1 LNIVASKVKPFG
13 GVTMSTNGNNL
24 DPEKQPA
31 LARVD
36 RYQEWRKREG
46 APLVGG
52 IYIKDMKAVEVGPWP
67 RKGDGVKGALCYLD
81 GDDEADEH
89 VVELPP
95 GGATAPLRHLYTEA
109 IYVVSGHGSTAVWR
123 GDYGAKQTFEW
134 GPGSYFVL
142 PTNASHQFF
151 NASLTRPARWF
162 SVTDLP
168 QLLRQW
174 ASEDFIFNNPYD
186 FTDRYAGGAEYF
198 TAEAKL
204 YKGRVWETNFIPDIK
219 KLPLYEWKSRG
230 GGGKNAFM
238 VMGAGMMESH
248 VSSFPSGHY
257 KKGHRHGPGAHLYIT
272 EGEGYVLTQRGNE
285 PRIRCDWQ
293 EGSLYLSGAG
303 AGIWLH
309 QHFNVGA
316 TPATYL
322 VMNQGISRKHA
333 SNRWQASESTVLRGG
348 EVSGKE
354 GGRQVEYED
363 EARDIHEIFEAE
375 LKKHGITCKM
385 KKMVPWCTGE
395 AGAESVKAHYLDE
408 HGEVV

>member
-1 LNIVASKVKPFG
+1 
-13 GVTMSTNGNNL
+13 MSTNGNNL
-24 DPEKQPA
+24 DPEKQPS
-31 LARVD
+31 LTRLD
-36 RYQEWRKREG
+36 MYQEWRNGEG
-46 APLVGG
+46 VPLVGG
-52 IYIKDMKAVEVGPWP
+52 VYIKDMKAVDVGPWP

-89 VVELPP
+89 LVELPP
-95 GGATAPLRHLYTEA
+95 GGSTAPLRHLYTEA
-109 IYVVSGHGSTAVWR
+109 IYVVSGHGSTSVWR
-123 GDYGAKQTFEW
+123 GEQGAKQTFEW

-151 NASLTRPARWF
+151 NASLSRPARWF

-186 FTDRYAGGAEYF
+186 FTDRYAGGADYF
-198 TAEAKL
+198 TSEAKL

-285 PRIRCDWQ
+285 PRVRCDWQ

-309 QHFNVGA
+309 QHFNVGS

-348 EVSGKE
+348 EISGKE

-375 LKKHGITCKM
+375 LKQHGITCKM

-395 AGAESVKAHYLDE
+395 AGAESAKAHFLDE
-408 HGEVV
+408 HGEVA

>member
-1 LNIVASKVKPFG
+1 MNTTS
-13 GVTMSTNGNNL
+13 NNL

-31 LARVD
+31 LVRID
-36 RYQEWRKREG
+36 MYEEWRKREG
-46 APLVGG
+46 VPLVGG
-52 IYIKDMKAVEVGPWP
+52 VYIKEMKAVELGPWP

-89 VVELPP
+89 IVELSP
-95 GGATAPLRHLYTEA
+95 GSSTAPLRHMYTEA
-109 IYVVSGHGSTAVWR
+109 LYVVSGHGSTSVWR
-123 GDYGAKQTFEW
+123 DEHAKQTFEW

-142 PTNASHQFF
+142 PTNAWHQFF
-151 NASLTRPARWF
+151 NASLSQPARWF

-174 ASEDFIFNNPYD
+174 ASEDFVFNNPYN
-186 FTDRYAGGAEYF
+186 FKDRYAGEPDYF
-198 TAEAKL
+198 NAEAKL
-204 YKGRVWETNFIPDIK
+204 YRGRVWETNFIPDIK

-230 GGGKNAFM
+230 GGGTNAFM

-248 VSSFPSGHY
+248 VSRFESGHY
-257 KKGHRHGPGAHLYIT
+257 KKAHRHGPGAHLYIT
-272 EGEGYVLTQRGNE
+272 QGEGYVLTQRGNE

-293 EGSLYLSGAG
+293 EGSLYLSCAG
-303 AGIWLH
+303 EVLCLH

-322 VMNQGISRKHA
+322 VMNQGLSRKYA
-333 SNRWQASESTVLRGG
+333 ANRWQARESTVLRTG

-363 EARDIHEIFEAE
+363 EDPEIHRIFEAE
-375 LKKHGITCKM
+375 LKKRGIICKM
-385 KKMVPWCTGE
+385 KNMVPWCTGE
-395 AGAESVKAHYLDE
+395 AGAETVKAHFLDE
-408 HGEVV
+408 HGALA

>member
-1 LNIVASKVKPFG
+1 
-13 GVTMSTNGNNL
+13 MSTNGNNL
-24 DPEKQPA
+24 DPEKQPV
-31 LARVD
+31 LTRLD
-36 RYQEWRKREG
+36 MYQEWRKREG
-46 APLVGG
+46 APMVGG
-52 IYIKDMKAVEVGPWP
+52 VYIKDMKAVEVGPWP
-67 RKGDGVKGALCYLD
+67 RKGDGVKGALSYLD

-95 GGATAPLRHLYTEA
+95 GGSTAPLRHLYTEA
-109 IYVVSGHGSTAVWR
+109 IYVVSGHGSTSVWR
-123 GDYGAKQTFEW
+123 SEQGAKQTFEW

-151 NASLTRPARWF
+151 NASLSRPARWF

-168 QLLRQW
+168 QLMRQW

-186 FTDRYAGGAEYF
+186 FTDRYAGGADYF

-309 QHFNVGA
+309 QHFNVGS

-348 EVSGKE
+348 EISGKE

-375 LKKHGITCKM
+375 LKKHGIACKM
-385 KKMVPWCTGE
+385 KKMVPWCNGE
-395 AGAESVKAHYLDE
+395 AGAESAKAHYLDE
-408 HGEVV
+408 HGEVA

>member
-1 LNIVASKVKPFG
+1 MN
-13 GVTMSTNGNNL
+13 TNGNNL
-24 DPEKQPA
+24 DPEKQPS
-31 LARVD
+31 LTRLD
-36 RYQEWRKREG
+36 MYQEWRKREG

-52 IYIKDMKAVEVGPWP
+52 VYIKDMKAVEVGPWP

-89 VVELPP
+89 LVELPP
-95 GGATAPLRHLYTEA
+95 GGSTAPLRHLYTEA
-109 IYVVSGHGSTAVWR
+109 IYVVSGHGSTSVWR
-123 GDYGAKQTFEW
+123 GEQGAKQTFEW

-142 PTNASHQFF
+142 PTNASHQFY
-151 NASLTRPARWF
+151 NASLSRPARWF

-186 FTDRYAGGAEYF
+186 FIDRYAGGADYF

-257 KKGHRHGPGAHLYIT
+257 KKGHRHGPDAHLYIT
-272 EGEGYVLTQRGNE
+272 EGQGYVLTQRGNE

-309 QHFNVGA
+309 QHFNVGS

-348 EVSGKE
+348 EISGKE

-363 EARDIHEIFEAE
+363 EARDIHEIFESE
-375 LKKHGITCKM
+375 LNKRGIACKM

-395 AGAESVKAHYLDE
+395 AGAESAKAHYLDE
-408 HGEVV
+408 HGEVA

>member
-1 LNIVASKVKPFG
+1 MTTDGS
-13 GVTMSTNGNNL
+13 NL

-31 LARVD
+31 LTRVD
-36 RYQEWRKREG
+36 MYQEWRKREG
-46 APLVGG
+46 APLIGG
-52 IYIKDMKAVEVGPWP
+52 VFIKDMKAVEVGPWP

-81 GDDEADEH
+81 GDDDEDEH
-89 VVELPP
+89 IVELPP
-95 GGATAPLRHLYTEA
+95 GGSTAPLRHLYTEA
-109 IYVVSGHGSTAVWR
+109 IYVVSGHGSTSVWR
-123 GDYGAKQTFEW
+123 GENGAKQTFEW

-142 PTNASHQFF
+142 PTNAWHQFF
-151 NASLTRPARWF
+151 NASLSRPVRWF

-168 QLLRQW
+168 LLLRQW
-174 ASEDFIFNNPYD
+174 ASEDFVFNNPHD
-186 FTDRYAGGAEYF
+186 FTDRYAGGADYF
-198 TAEAKL
+198 TAEARL

-248 VSSFPSGHY
+248 VSSFPSGYY

-272 EGEGYVLTQRGNE
+272 EGEGYVLTQRGSE
-285 PRIRCDWQ
+285 PRVRCDWQ

-303 AGIWLH
+303 EGIWLH
-309 QHFNVGA
+309 QHFNVGS

-322 VMNQGISRKHA
+322 VMNQGMSRKHA
-333 SNRWQASESTVLRGG
+333 SNRWQANVSTVLRGG
-348 EVSGKE
+348 EISGKE

-375 LKKHGITCKM
+375 LKKHGITCRM

-395 AGAESVKAHYLDE
+395 AGAESVKIKYLDE
-408 HGEVV
+408 HGEIA

>member
-1 LNIVASKVKPFG
+1 M
-13 GVTMSTNGNNL
+13 TTNGSNL

-31 LARVD
+31 LTRLD
-36 RYQEWRKREG
+36 MYQEWRKREG
-46 APLVGG
+46 APLLGG
-52 IYIKDMKAVEVGPWP
+52 IYIKDMKAIEVGPWP
-67 RKGDGVKGALCYLD
+67 RQGDGVKGALCYLD

-95 GGATAPLRHLYTEA
+95 GGNTAPLRHMYTEA
-109 IYVVSGHGSTAVWR
+109 IYVVSGHGSTSVWR
-123 GDYGAKQTFEW
+123 GENGAKQTFEW

-151 NASLTRPARWF
+151 HASLSRPERWF

-174 ASEDFIFNNPYD
+174 ASEDFIFNNNYD
-186 FTDRYAGGAEYF
+186 FTDRYAGGADYF

-257 KKGHRHGPGAHLYIT
+257 KKGHSHGPGAHLYIT
-272 EGEGYVLTQRGNE
+272 EGQGYVLTQRGDE

-303 AGIWLH
+303 EGLWLH
-309 QHFNVGA
+309 QHFNVGS

-333 SNRWQASESTVLRGG
+333 GNRWQASESTVLRGG
-348 EVSGKE
+348 EISGKE

-375 LKKHGITCKM
+375 LKKRGITCKM

-395 AGAESVKAHYLDE
+395 AGAESAKAHYLDE
-408 HGEVV
+408 HGQIA

>member
-1 LNIVASKVKPFG
+1 MNTTS
-13 GVTMSTNGNNL
+13 NNL

-31 LARVD
+31 LVRVD
-36 RYQEWRKREG
+36 MYEEWRKREG
-46 APLVGG
+46 VPLVGG
-52 IYIKDMKAVEVGPWP
+52 VYIKEMKAVELGPWP

-89 VVELPP
+89 IVELSP
-95 GGATAPLRHLYTEA
+95 GSSTAPLRHMYTEA
-109 IYVVSGHGSTAVWR
+109 LYVVSGHGSTSVWR
-123 GDYGAKQTFEW
+123 DEHAKQTFEW

-142 PTNASHQFF
+142 PTNAWHQFF
-151 NASLTRPARWF
+151 NASLSQPARWF

-174 ASEDFIFNNPYD
+174 ASEDFVFNNPYN
-186 FTDRYAGGAEYF
+186 FKDRYAGEPDYF
-198 TAEAKL
+198 NAEAKL
-204 YKGRVWETNFIPDIK
+204 YRGRVWETNFIPDIK

-230 GGGKNAFM
+230 GGGTNAFM

-248 VSSFPSGHY
+248 VSRFESGHY
-257 KKGHRHGPGAHLYIT
+257 KKAHRHGPGAHLYIT
-272 EGEGYVLTQRGNE
+272 QGEGYVLTQRGNE

-303 AGIWLH
+303 EGLWLH

-322 VMNQGISRKHA
+322 VMNQGLSRKYA
-333 SNRWQASESTVLRGG
+333 ANRWQARESTVLRTG

-363 EARDIHEIFEAE
+363 EDPEIHRIFEAE
-375 LKKHGITCKM
+375 LKKRGIICKM
-385 KKMVPWCTGE
+385 KNMVPWCTGE
-395 AGAESVKAHYLDE
+395 AGAETVKAHFLDE
-408 HGEVV
+408 HGALA

>member
-1 LNIVASKVKPFG
+1 
-13 GVTMSTNGNNL
+13 MSTNGNNL

-31 LARVD
+31 LSRLD
-36 RYQEWRKREG
+36 MYQAWRMREG
-46 APLVGG
+46 TPLVGG
-52 IYIKDMKAVEVGPWP
+52 VYIKDMKEVEVGLWP

-95 GGATAPLRHLYTEA
+95 GGSTAPLRHLYTEA
-109 IYVVSGHGSTAVWR
+109 IYVVSGHGSTSVWR
-123 GDYGAKQTFEW
+123 GENGEKQTFEW

-151 NASLTRPARWF
+151 NASLSRSARWF

-168 QLLRQW
+168 QLMRQW

-186 FTDRYAGGAEYF
+186 FIDRYAGGADYF

-257 KKGHRHGPGAHLYIT
+257 KKAHRHGPGAHLYIT
-272 EGEGYVLTQRGNE
+272 EGQGYVLTQRGNE
-285 PRIRCDWQ
+285 PRVRCDWQ

-303 AGIWLH
+303 AGLWLH
-309 QHFNVGA
+309 QHFNVGS

-333 SNRWQASESTVLRGG
+333 ANRWQASESTVLRGG
-348 EVSGKE
+348 EISGKE
-354 GGRQVEYED
+354 GGRQVEFED
-363 EARDIHEIFEAE
+363 ENPEIHEIFEAE
-375 LKKHGITCKM
+375 LKKRGLTCKM
-385 KKMVPWCTGE
+385 KKMVPWCSGE
-395 AGAESVKAHYLDE
+395 AGAESGKAHYLDE

>member
-1 LNIVASKVKPFG
+1 MSAS
-13 GVTMSTNGNNL
+13 SSL

-31 LARVD
+31 VVRVD
-36 RYQEWRKREG
+36 MYQDWRQREG

-52 IYIKDMKAVEVGPWP
+52 VYVKDMKAVEVGPWP

-81 GDDEADEH
+81 GDDEGDEH

-95 GGATAPLRHLYTEA
+95 GGSTAPLRHLYTEA
-109 IYVVSGHGSTAVWR
+109 IYVVSGHGSTSVWR
-123 GDYGAKQTFEW
+123 GDQGAKQTFEW

-151 NASLTRPARWF
+151 NASLSRPARWF

-186 FTDRYAGGAEYF
+186 FTDRYAGGADYF

-230 GGGKNAFM
+230 GGGTNAFM

-248 VSSFPSGHY
+248 VSRFESGHY

-272 EGEGYVLTQRGNE
+272 EGEGYVLTQRGSE

-303 AGIWLH
+303 EGLWLH
-309 QHFNVGA
+309 QHFNVGS

-322 VMNQGISRKHA
+322 VMNQGMSRKHA
-333 SNRWQASESTVLRGG
+333 ANRWQASQSTVLRQG
-348 EVSGKE
+348 EVSGKK
-354 GGRQVEYED
+354 GGYQVEYED
-363 EARDIHEIFEAE
+363 EDPEIHQIFEAE
-375 LKKHGITCKM
+375 LKRRGITCKM

-395 AGAESVKAHYLDE
+395 AGAESAKAFFLDE
-408 HGEVV
+408 HGEVA

>member
-1 LNIVASKVKPFG
+1 MNTTS
-13 GVTMSTNGNNL
+13 NNL

-31 LARVD
+31 LVRID
-36 RYQEWRKREG
+36 MYEEWRKREG
-46 APLVGG
+46 VPLVGG
-52 IYIKDMKAVEVGPWP
+52 VYIKEMKAVELGPWP
-67 RKGDGVKGALCYLD
+67 RKGD
-81 GDDEADEH
+81 DEADEH
-89 VVELPP
+89 IVELSP
-95 GGATAPLRHLYTEA
+95 GSYTAPLRHMYTEA
-109 IYVVSGHGSTAVWR
+109 LYVVSGHGSTSVWR
-123 GDYGAKQTFEW
+123 DEHAKQTFEW

-142 PTNASHQFF
+142 PTNAWHQFF
-151 NASLTRPARWF
+151 NASLSQPARWF

-174 ASEDFIFNNPYD
+174 ASEDFVFNNPYD
-186 FTDRYAGGAEYF
+186 FNDRYAGEPDYF

-230 GGGKNAFM
+230 GGGTNAFM
-238 VMGAGMMESH
+238 VMVAGMMESH
-248 VSSFPSGHY
+248 VSRFESGHY
-257 KKGHRHGPGAHLYIT
+257 KKAHRHGPGAHLYIT
-272 EGEGYVLTQRGNE
+272 QGEGYVLTQRGNE

-303 AGIWLH
+303 EGLWLH

-322 VMNQGISRKHA
+322 VMNQGLSRKYA
-333 SNRWQASESTVLRGG
+333 ANRWQAREYTVLRTG

-363 EARDIHEIFEAE
+363 EDPEIHRIFEAE
-375 LKKHGITCKM
+375 LKKRGIICKM
-385 KKMVPWCTGE
+385 KNMVPWCTGE
-395 AGAESVKAHYLDE
+395 AGAETVKAHFLDE
-408 HGEVV
+408 HGAFA

>member
-1 LNIVASKVKPFG
+1 MNTTS
-13 GVTMSTNGNNL
+13 NNL

-31 LARVD
+31 LVRID
-36 RYQEWRKREG
+36 MYEEWRKREG
-46 APLVGG
+46 VPLVGG
-52 IYIKDMKAVEVGPWP
+52 VYIKEMKAVELGPWP

-89 VVELPP
+89 IVELSP
-95 GGATAPLRHLYTEA
+95 GSSTAPLRHMYTEA
-109 IYVVSGHGSTAVWR
+109 LYVVSGHGSTSVWR
-123 GDYGAKQTFEW
+123 DEHAKQTFEW

-142 PTNASHQFF
+142 PTNAWHQFF
-151 NASLTRPARWF
+151 NASLSQPARWF

-174 ASEDFIFNNPYD
+174 ASEDFVFNNPYN
-186 FTDRYAGGAEYF
+186 FKDRYAGEPDYF
-198 TAEAKL
+198 NAEAKL
-204 YKGRVWETNFIPDIK
+204 YRGRVWETNFIPDIK

-230 GGGKNAFM
+230 GGGTNAFM

-248 VSSFPSGHY
+248 VSRFESGHY
-257 KKGHRHGPGAHLYIT
+257 KKAHRHGPGAHLYIT
-272 EGEGYVLTQRGNE
+272 QGEGYVLTQRGNE

-303 AGIWLH
+303 EGLWLH

-322 VMNQGISRKHA
+322 VMNQGLSRKYA
-333 SNRWQASESTVLRGG
+333 ANRWQARESTVLRTG

-363 EARDIHEIFEAE
+363 EDPEIHRIFEAE
-375 LKKHGITCKM
+375 LKKRGIICKM
-385 KKMVPWCTGE
+385 KNMVPWCTGE
-395 AGAESVKAHYLDE
+395 AGAETVKAHFLDE
-408 HGEVV
+408 HGALA

>member
-1 LNIVASKVKPFG
+1 
-13 GVTMSTNGNNL
+13 MSATINL

-31 LARVD
+31 VVRVD

-52 IYIKDMKAVEVGPWP
+52 VYIKDMKAVEVGPWP

-81 GDDEADEH
+81 GDDESDEH
-89 VVELPP
+89 VVELSP
-95 GGATAPLRHLYTEA
+95 GGSTAPLRHLYTEA
-109 IYVVSGHGSTAVWR
+109 VYVVTGHGSTSVWR
-123 GDYGAKQTFEW
+123 EEGAQQTFEW

-142 PTNASHQFF
+142 PTNAWHQFF
-151 NASLTRPARWF
+151 NASLSRSARWF

-186 FTDRYAGGAEYF
+186 FTDRYAGGADYF

-230 GGGKNAFM
+230 GGGTNAFM

-248 VSSFPSGHY
+248 VSRFESGHY
-257 KKGHRHGPGAHLYIT
+257 KKAHRHGPGAHLYIT
-272 EGEGYVLTQRGNE
+272 EGEGYVLTQRGSE

-303 AGIWLH
+303 EGLWLH
-309 QHFNVGA
+309 QHFNVGS

-333 SNRWQASESTVLRGG
+333 ANRWQASQSTVLRQG
-348 EVSGKE
+348 EVSGKK
-354 GGRQVEYED
+354 GGYQVEYED
-363 EARDIHEIFEAE
+363 EDPEIHQIFEAE
-375 LKKHGITCKM
+375 LKQRGIICKM

-395 AGAESVKAHYLDE
+395 AGAESAKALFLDE
-408 HGEVV
+408 HGEVA

>member
-1 LNIVASKVKPFG
+1 MNVA
-13 GVTMSTNGNNL
+13 
-24 DPEKQPA
+24 
-31 LARVD
+31 R
-36 RYQEWRKREG
+36 
-46 APLVGG
+46 LV
-52 IYIKDMKAVEVGPWP
+52 
-67 RKGDGVKGALCYLD
+67 
-81 GDDEADEH
+81 
-89 VVELPP
+89 PP

-109 IYVVSGHGSTAVWR
+109 IYVVSGHGSTSVWR
-123 GDYGAKQTFEW
+123 GASGTKQTFEW

-151 NASLTRPARWF
+151 NASLSRPARWF

-186 FTDRYAGGAEYF
+186 FADRYAGGAEYF

-230 GGGKNAFM
+230 GGGTNAFM

-248 VSSFPSGHY
+248 VSRFESGHY

-272 EGEGYVLTQRGNE
+272 EGEGFVFTQRGNE

-303 AGIWLH
+303 EGQWLH

-316 TPATYL
+316 KPARYL
-322 VMNQGISRKHA
+322 ALHSPMQFYGHAEKVEDRAKDQIEYTDEDPWIRKKFA
-333 SNRWQASESTVLRGG
+333 DELSKRG
-348 EVSGKE
+348 VQSLMP
-354 GGRQVEYED
+354 D
-363 EARDIHEIFEAE
+363 EAYTNRDYE
-375 LKKHGITCKM
+375 
-385 KKMVPWCTGE
+385 W
-395 AGAESVKAHYLDE
+395 SKAM
-408 HGEVV
+408 GKQ

>member
-1 LNIVASKVKPFG
+1 
-13 GVTMSTNGNNL
+13 MSTNGNNL

-31 LARVD
+31 LTRLD
-36 RYQEWRKREG
+36 MYQEWRKREG
-46 APLVGG
+46 APLLGG
-52 IYIKDMKAVEVGPWP
+52 VYVKDMKAVEVGPWA

-95 GGATAPLRHLYTEA
+95 GGSTAPLRHLYTEA
-109 IYVVSGHGSTAVWR
+109 IYVVSGHGSTSVWR
-123 GDYGAKQTFEW
+123 GEQDAKQTFEW

-151 NASLTRPARWF
+151 NASLSRPARWF

-168 QLLRQW
+168 QLMRQW
-174 ASEDFIFNNPYD
+174 ASEDFIFNNSYD
-186 FTDRYAGGAEYF
+186 FIDRYAGGADYF

-257 KKGHRHGPGAHLYIT
+257 KKGHRHGPDAHLYIT
-272 EGEGYVLTQRGNE
+272 EGEGYVLTQRSNE
-285 PRIRCDWQ
+285 PRVRCDWQ

-309 QHFNVGA
+309 QHFNVGS

-348 EVSGKE
+348 EISGKE

-375 LKKHGITCKM
+375 LKKRGIACKM

-395 AGAESVKAHYLDE
+395 AGAESAKAHYLDE
-408 HGEVV
+408 HGEVA